1 IYYLLYQHY
10 KHYLVAVHFS
20 LMIGGEIDFKDVDA
34 FDATT
39 ITLFK
44 AILKG
49 AGRNSING
57 RKKEG

>member
-1 IYYLLYQHY
+1 M
-10 KHYLVAVHFS
+10 AVHFS